1 MLKVIKR
8 QNLRFQSQQIC
19 YRKEKNMRYFIVDD
33 DRASRKMLSTIINES
48 ELGSVIGEASNGQ
61 DAIPQILAIQ
71 PDFVLIDLLMPKL
84 DGITTIEKLRENFY
98 DGHFIMISQVVNKD
112 MVAQSYEKGI
122 EFFIHKPINKI
133 EVETVLRK
141 TEEQYRLKNSI
152 LAIRQS
158 LSHFAEDKKHVKK
171 TSRDHVQSILNDMG
185 IVGEVGSEDIT
196 NIIELLLMD
205 KYKISPLP
213 PLKELYEKVA
223 SLTKSTADDIVKES
237 KAIEQRIRRTI
248 LAAMINLANL
258 GIVDYTNSEFEYYAP
273 RYFDFTE
280 IRSLMR
286 QIEDN
291 DQRKAK
297 VNIKKF
303 IQVLFAEIISKV
315 D

>member
-1 MLKVIKR
+1 
-8 QNLRFQSQQIC
+8 
-19 YRKEKNMRYFIVDD
+19 MRYFIVDD

-291 DQRKAK
+291 NQRKAK